1 MLGSPRVWLWAAGGW
16 LVVAGLGH
24 GANHLWSF
32 VLENG
37 MVGLL
42 DFAMNAA
49 KQAQSP
55 DLLRPSLWRQFRAFS
70 AALALLLLFAGGLDI
85 VLAQARA
92 PAPVVRALALFQT
105 VFWTGAFAVF
115 AFVDPVILPLLAS
128 LVAVPM
134 HAIAYMTA
142 SLEIEMTSEAP
153 RRPGRRST
161 PTADAD
167 R

>member
-1 MLGSPRVWLWAAGGW
+1 MLRSPRVWLWAAGGW
-16 LVVAGLGH
+16 LVVAGLSH
-24 GANHLWSF
+24 AAIHLWTF

-70 AALALLLLFAGGLDI
+70 ASLAFLLLFAGGIDM
-85 VLAQARA
+85 VLAQTRA
-92 PAPVVRALALFQT
+92 PAPVVRTLALFQT
-105 VFWTGAFAVF
+105 VFWTGAFGVF
-115 AFVDPVILPLLAS
+115 AFLDPVILPLLAS
-128 LVAVPM
+128 VVAVPM

-142 SLEIEMTSEAP
+142 SLEMEMAGDIATD
-153 RRPGRRST
+153 G
-161 PTADAD
+161 
-167 R
+167 